1 MFARSI
7 APGAAWHLPGA
18 PFLLAAAMLL
28 AADGAGL
35 AGDETSSLR
44 PVDMRL
50 RRVLL
55 WVCLLPASV
64 AAVFALYVAWLGLD
78 FGAPSTCRGSIANGS
93 LESGRRLP
101 YSGENYRAYSLLGYL
116 LGRTFVHDKV
126 RNAMRDAYAD
136 LARSHPDLRFV
147 YAETSWPWGGN
158 FAPHKTHANGTSV
171 DFHVPTRT
179 DGQVSELPT
188 SPFNQ
193 FGYSVEFDGA
203 GRAGSLLIDFEAMG
217 LHLLALDKAAR
228 ANGTRIQRVIFDP
241 ALHSK
246 LAASPGRRPGPGPPP
261 LHEAA
266 LLGAARRALPRRF
279 RRALPIGNSR
289 SFALEWAGIGVHNS
303 LRRRDNRGPGSYKLG
318 PTPADSRALA
328 DGCQGQSRDH
338 AADRRR
344 ARPHARPSTSD
355 CSASWDASPR

>member
-1 MFARSI
+1 
-7 APGAAWHLPGA
+7 
-18 PFLLAAAMLL
+18 
-28 AADGAGL
+28 
-35 AGDETSSLR
+35 
-44 PVDMRL
+44 MRL
-50 RRVLL
+50 RRILL

-93 LESGRRLP
+93 LEGGRRLP

-136 LARSHPDLRFV
+136 LARSHPDLRFL

-188 SPFNQ
+188 SPFNK

-246 LAASPGRRPGPGPPP
+246 LAASPG
-261 LHEAA
+261 
-266 LLGAARRALPRRF
+266 GAQ
-279 RRALPIGNSR
+279 
-289 SFALEWAGIGVHNS
+289 
-303 LRRRDNRGPGSYKLG
+303 
-318 PTPADSRALA
+318 ALA
-328 DGCQGQSRDH
+328 RLPFQRQR
-338 AADRRR
+338 
-344 ARPHARPSTSD
+344 
-355 CSASWDASPR
+355 SWVRHDEHYHVDFAVPCR